1 MPAAEIVPML
11 VDHSIL
17 GVLVCLLGW
26 WIKKQNCEAKAE
38 REAMQGRLF
47 ALIEQTN
54 KFDAE
59 TGHHLRE
66 LREDLQALQTELR
79 SLGDKIER
87 ARK

>member
-1 MPAAEIVPML
+1 MNAAELIPML

-26 WIKKQNCEAKAE
+26 WIKKQNCEAKTE
-38 REAMQGRLF
+38 REAMQSRLF
-47 ALIEQTN
+47 ALIEKTN

-66 LREDLQALQTELR
+66 LREDLQSLQNELR
-79 SLGDKIER
+79 NLGDKIER
-87 ARK
+87 AK